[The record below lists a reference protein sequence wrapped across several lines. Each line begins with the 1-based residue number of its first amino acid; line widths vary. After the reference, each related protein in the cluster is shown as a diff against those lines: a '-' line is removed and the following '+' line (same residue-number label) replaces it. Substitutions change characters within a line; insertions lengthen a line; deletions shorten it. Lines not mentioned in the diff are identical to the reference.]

1 MHGRLPAFRRSGFLR
16 ERSDPDDCAAVS
28 RPPPP
33 FRASRVLGYACGMSI
48 LLLNLRQVPD
58 DEAEEVRQLLQAHS
72 IAFHETPASRFGISA
87 GALWLT
93 DDSRAEE
100 ALTLLAHYQNSRRD
114 AARAA
119 LAQAQA
125 DGQAASFGQLL
136 RREPLRVISALI
148 VIAALIALCSLPYF
162 LLRG

>member
-1 MHGRLPAFRRSGFLR
+1 
-16 ERSDPDDCAAVS
+16 
-28 RPPPP
+28 
-33 FRASRVLGYACGMSI
+33 MSI

-72 IAFHETPASRFGISA
+72 IEFYESPASRFGISA

-100 ALTLLAHYQNSRRD
+100 ALTLLARYQESRRD

-119 LAQAQA
+119 VAQAQA